1 MGCKNSKNK
10 NNKKVKSEKIEPVK
24 RSTKIIKTIVSDK
37 QISGVGHVKYKS
49 QNYIVVA
56 YISEIIELYDI
67 IKYDLVGKYN
77 KEIYSNKNIYTIKQF
92 SNQKFLVSGSKLVS
106 IFAFYENNDTFSQNK
121 IPNFNIE
128 LIQTID
134 NPVKSF
140 FIYFVSSFVFD
151 KNLNKEFYK
160 NEEYKEIISH
170 DQLLIA
176 NSNQGIFI
184 YAKNIDKEES
194 NSNNNEEIEINK
206 NNIDNY
212 KEKWKKNPFIYKKT
226 LSNIYNYD
234 IIQVNFKLIAGAI
247 DNYVALY
254 SIEPS
259 EIITKFQVKT
269 TKDYFKTM
277 SMLTYDIL
285 CIGGLDTVSLI
296 SIKNFDIIF
305 EFLLNPNYIVAEI
318 CILPDNNIMIGIGN
332 KIDDVNQEML
342 LWYKYNST
350 EKKELNFL
358 LMSSELLT
366 KNISNLTM
374 EVIGEKKLITIIENK
389 KIQIRELSE

>member
-1 MGCKNSKNK
+1 M
-10 NNKKVKSEKIEPVK
+10 
-24 RSTKIIKTIVSDK
+24 
-37 QISGVGHVKYKS
+37 
-49 QNYIVVA
+49 
-56 YISEIIELYDI
+56 
-67 IKYDLVGKYN
+67 
-77 KEIYSNKNIYTIKQF
+77 
-92 SNQKFLVSGSKLVS
+92 
-106 IFAFYENNDTFSQNK
+106 
-121 IPNFNIE
+121 
-128 LIQTID
+128 
-134 NPVKSF
+134 
-140 FIYFVSSFVFD
+140 
-151 KNLNKEFYK
+151 
-160 NEEYKEIISH
+160 
-170 DQLLIA
+170 
-176 NSNQGIFI
+176 
-184 YAKNIDKEES
+184 
-194 NSNNNEEIEINK
+194 EINK

-226 LSNIYNYD
+226 LSKIYNYD

-332 KIDDVNQEML
+332 KIDDVNQEIL

-350 EKKELNFL
+350 EKKEHNSL

-374 EVIGEKKLITIIENK
+374 EGIGEKKLITIIENK

>member
-56 YISEIIELYDI
+56 YVSEIIELYDTT
-67 IKYDLVGKYN
+67 KYDLVGKYN

-176 NSNQGIFI
+176 NSSQGIFI
-184 YAKNIDKEES
+184 YTRNIDKEES

-374 EVIGEKKLITIIENK
+374 EGIGEKKLITIIENK

>member
-1 MGCKNSKNK
+1 M
-10 NNKKVKSEKIEPVK
+10 
-24 RSTKIIKTIVSDK
+24 II
-37 QISGVGHVKYKS
+37 
-49 QNYIVVA
+49 
-56 YISEIIELYDI
+56 L
-67 IKYDLVGKYN
+67 
-77 KEIYSNKNIYTIKQF
+77 
-92 SNQKFLVSGSKLVS
+92 
-106 IFAFYENNDTFSQNK
+106 
-121 IPNFNIE
+121 
-128 LIQTID
+128 
-134 NPVKSF
+134 KSF

-176 NSNQGIFI
+176 NSSQGIFI
-184 YAKNIDKEES
+184 YTRNIDKEES

-269 TKDYFKTM
+269 TKDFLKHC
-277 SMLTYDIL
+277 L
-285 CIGGLDTVSLI
+285 C
-296 SIKNFDIIF
+296 
-305 EFLLNPNYIVAEI
+305 
-318 CILPDNNIMIGIGN
+318 
-332 KIDDVNQEML
+332 
-342 LWYKYNST
+342 
-350 EKKELNFL
+350 
-358 LMSSELLT
+358 
-366 KNISNLTM
+366 
-374 EVIGEKKLITIIENK
+374 
-389 KIQIRELSE
+389 

>member
-1 MGCKNSKNK
+1 MGCKNTKNK

-56 YISEIIELYDI
+56 YISEIIELYDTT
-67 IKYDLVGKYN
+67 KYDLVGKYN

-176 NSNQGIFI
+176 NSSQGIFI
-184 YAKNIDKEES
+184 YTRNIDKEES

-234 IIQVNFKLIAGAI
+234 IIQVNFKLISGTI

-332 KIDDVNQEML
+332 KIDDVNQEIL

-350 EKKELNFL
+350 EKKEHNSL

-374 EVIGEKKLITIIENK
+374 EGIGEKKLITIIENK

>member
-176 NSNQGIFI
+176 NSSQGIFI
-184 YAKNIDKEES
+184 YTRNIDKEES

-350 EKKELNFL
+350 EKKEHNFL

>member
-1 MGCKNSKNK
+1 M
-10 NNKKVKSEKIEPVK
+10 
-24 RSTKIIKTIVSDK
+24 
-37 QISGVGHVKYKS
+37 
-49 QNYIVVA
+49 
-56 YISEIIELYDI
+56 
-67 IKYDLVGKYN
+67 
-77 KEIYSNKNIYTIKQF
+77 
-92 SNQKFLVSGSKLVS
+92 
-106 IFAFYENNDTFSQNK
+106 
-121 IPNFNIE
+121 
-128 LIQTID
+128 
-134 NPVKSF
+134 
-140 FIYFVSSFVFD
+140 
-151 KNLNKEFYK
+151 
-160 NEEYKEIISH
+160 
-170 DQLLIA
+170 
-176 NSNQGIFI
+176 
-184 YAKNIDKEES
+184 
-194 NSNNNEEIEINK
+194 
-206 NNIDNY
+206 
-212 KEKWKKNPFIYKKT
+212 
-226 LSNIYNYD
+226 
-234 IIQVNFKLIAGAI
+234 IAGAI

-318 CILPDNNIMIGIGN
+318 CILPHNNIMIGIGN
-332 KIDDVNQEML
+332 KIDDVNQEIL

-350 EKKELNFL
+350 EKKEHNSL